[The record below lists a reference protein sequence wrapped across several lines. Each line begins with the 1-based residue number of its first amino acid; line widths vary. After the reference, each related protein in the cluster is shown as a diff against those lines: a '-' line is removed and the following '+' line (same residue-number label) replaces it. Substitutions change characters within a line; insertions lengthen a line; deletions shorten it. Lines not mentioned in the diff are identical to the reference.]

1 MNILYTCLKRNI
13 FKRLTAITLFSIVSL
28 LCHGETIIPWNA
40 GVTIS
45 TDTKTCQTKGETYRI
60 KIEGNVTMN
69 GYIQVGN
76 GSNSV
81 TVIVEIAD
89 GVAGPIT
96 LKHGGSAESY
106 FRVYQNSKLIIR
118 GKDDNHRII
127 LDGANKAMSTSMI
140 ESAGTLVMEN
150 VTIQNFLN
158 STTKI
163 HSAIKIN
170 PGWQDSQLLGTT
182 TIKNCTFQNCKS
194 YAGPVLFTENDKSCT
209 ANVNNT
215 PTSCAITMTD
225 VLINKCEATE
235 GDGAASSDP

>member
-1 MNILYTCLKRNI
+1 MNMLYTCLKINI
-13 FKRLTAITLFSIVSL
+13 FKRLTAITLFSLVSL
-28 LCHGETIIPWNA
+28 LCHGVKIYDWNDKAIIN
-40 GVTIS
+40 
-45 TDTKTCQTKGETYRI
+45 TDTENCQKDGETYYI
-60 KIEGNVTMN
+60 KIHGNVTMN

-106 FRVYQNSKLIIR
+106 FRVYQKSKLIIR
-118 GKDDNHRII
+118 GKSNTQSNTQRII
-127 LDGANKAMSTSMI
+127 LDGANKPMSTSMI
-140 ESAGTLVMEN
+140 ESAGTLEMQY

-215 PTSCAITMTD
+215 QT
-225 VLINKCEATE
+225 
-235 GDGAASSDP
+235 